1 MGANR
6 EMEKDALSRPYSES
20 PLSPHA
26 LAELA
31 EKLAGLA
38 LTPADL
44 EEMGAELAALLDD
57 VRVLDQLD
65 LDEVEPETL
74 FDMQGP

>member
-1 MGANR
+1 
-6 EMEKDALSRPYSES
+6 MEKGALSRPYSGS
-20 PLSPHA
+20 PLSPHT

-44 EEMGAELAALLDD
+44 EAMGAELAALLDD
-57 VRVLDQLD
+57 VHVLDQLD